1 MWGSDEVD
9 IEHLISLV
17 EERPVL
23 GDKDKSLDE
32 YKSDREKEREREA
45 FKVSDAACNPYPF
58 ACGDKLVKFVC
69 LGTVRHRSF
78 DICVKRSPVQYRER
92 SRRETV

>member
-32 YKSDREKEREREA
+32 YKSDREKKRERERE
-45 FKVSDAACNPYPF
+45 
-58 ACGDKLVKFVC
+58 
-69 LGTVRHRSF
+69 
-78 DICVKRSPVQYRER
+78 RER
-92 SRRETV
+92 GLSKFQTLPAIHIRSLAETNW